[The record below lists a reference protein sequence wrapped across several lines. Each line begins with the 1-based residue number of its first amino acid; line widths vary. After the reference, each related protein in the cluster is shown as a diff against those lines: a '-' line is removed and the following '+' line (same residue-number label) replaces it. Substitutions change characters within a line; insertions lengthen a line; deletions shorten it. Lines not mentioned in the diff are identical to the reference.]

1 MSRAKNRHSNMNRN
15 NYPKHSSRIGNK
27 RIVYEYFRLIKNKDI
42 DGVLNLFAND
52 AIIYEPFSN
61 MDGVKG
67 KGSIRPFLDVVI
79 MATEGMKDEIEF
91 EKAQDANRQEDQTIA
106 LVTFERGG
114 KTQARYTFELIS
126 RQDQYDYTD
135 VGKKIQTLHIEFIK

>member
-1 MSRAKNRHSNMNRN
+1 MNRN
-15 NYPKHSSRIGNK
+15 NFRKHPSRVGNES
-27 RIVYEYFRLIKNKDI
+27 IVYQYFKLIKNKDI
-42 DGVLNLFAND
+42 NGVLHLFADD

-61 MDGVKG
+61 IDGGLKG

-79 MATEGMKDEIEF
+79 MVTEGVKDEIEF
-91 EKAQDANRQEDQTIA
+91 EKARDANRQEEQTIAA

-126 RQDQYDYTD
+126 RQEQYDYTD
-135 VGKKIQTLHIEFIK
+135 VGKKIQTLRIEFIK

>member
-1 MSRAKNRHSNMNRN
+1 MNRN
-15 NYPKHSSRIGNK
+15 NYPKHHSRVGNES
-27 RIVYEYFRLIKNKDI
+27 IVYEYFRLIKTKDI

-61 MDGVKG
+61 MDEGLKG

-126 RQDQYDYTD
+126 RQEQYDYAD
-135 VGKKIQTLHIEFIK
+135 GGKKIQTLRIEFIK

>member
-1 MSRAKNRHSNMNRN
+1 MNRN
-15 NYPKHSSRIGNK
+15 NYPKHPSRVGNES
-27 RIVYEYFRLIKNKDI
+27 IVYEYFRLIKNKDI

-61 MDGVKG
+61 IDEGLKG

-79 MATEGMKDEIEF
+79 MATDGMKDEIEF
-91 EKAQDANRQEDQTIA
+91 EYEKAQGANKEEDETVAA

-114 KTQARYTFELIS
+114 KTQARYRFELIS
-126 RQDQYDYTD
+126 RQEQYDYTD
-135 VGKKIQTLHIEFIK
+135 GGKKIQTLRIEFIK

>member
-1 MSRAKNRHSNMNRN
+1 MNMNN
-15 NYPKHSSRIGNK
+15 HPKHSSTVDNESL
-27 RIVYEYFRLIKNKDI
+27 VYEYFRLIKNKDI

-61 MDGVKG
+61 MDEGLKG

-91 EKAQDANRQEDQTIA
+91 EKAQDANNEDQTVAA

-114 KTQARYTFELIS
+114 KTQALYTFELIS
-126 RQDQYDYTD
+126 RQEQYDYTD
-135 VGKKIQTLHIEFIK
+135 GGKKIQTLRIEFIK

>member
-1 MSRAKNRHSNMNRN
+1 MNRN
-15 NYPKHSSRIGNK
+15 RYPNHPSRVGK
-27 RIVYEYFRLIKNKDI
+27 SIVYEYFRLIKNRDV

-61 MDGVKG
+61 IDEGLKG
-67 KGSIRPFLDVVI
+67 KSSIRPFLDVVI
-79 MATEGMKDEIEF
+79 MATEGMKDEIQFEY
-91 EKAQDANRQEDQTIA
+91 EKAQDVKQEDQTVAA

-126 RQDQYDYTD
+126 RQEQYDYTD
-135 VGKKIQTLHIEFIK
+135 VGKKIQTLRIEFIK

>member
-1 MSRAKNRHSNMNRN
+1 MNRN
-15 NYPKHSSRIGNK
+15 NYPKHPSRVGK
-27 RIVYEYFRLIKNKDI
+27 ERIVYEYFRRIKNKDI

-61 MDGVKG
+61 ISEGLEG
-67 KGSIRPFLDVVI
+67 KDSIRPFLDVVI

-91 EKAQDANRQEDQTIA
+91 EKAQDANEEEDQTVGA

-126 RQDQYDYTD
+126 RQEQYDYTD
-135 VGKKIQTLHIEFIK
+135 VGKKIQTLRIEFIK